1 MRRTLVLVL
10 ILGAASAAV
19 AAADGGGPS
28 PGPSWGQPGKVDQRR
43 AVRYVALNAGAD
55 ATVIEAIRIRDGNVL
70 RWNSLRGMLG
80 IPMVAWDG
88 STGGL
93 SRTGRR
99 LVLASQP
106 GRDWTRFAQ
115 VDPTGMRLLAQVRL
129 RGSFAFDAL
138 SPDGSQMYL
147 IQYLGRPRNP
157 ADQPYAVRAFDW
169 KTRKLRPG
177 TIVDRREPDERM
189 NGQPLARTGN
199 PAGWA
204 YTLYMRPGKAP
215 FVHALDTVHRRAFCV
230 DLPWRHS
237 DEWIRLVKMRVSRNE
252 LVLRRGNQVLARVD
266 TKSLKVRS

>member
-1 MRRTLVLVL
+1 MRRTLILVL

-28 PGPSWGQPGKVDQRR
+28 PGPSWGQPGKLDQRR
-43 AVRYVALNAGAD
+43 AVRYVALNAGSD
-55 ATVIEAIRIRDGNVL
+55 ATVVEAIRVRDGMVL
-70 RWNSLRGMLG
+70 RWTSLRGLLG

-88 STGGL
+88 SMGGL

-106 GRDWTRFAQ
+106 GPKWTRFAEL
-115 VDPTGMRLLAQVRL
+115 DPTGMRILAQVRL

-147 IQYLGRPRNP
+147 VQYLGRARD
-157 ADQPYAVRAFDW
+157 AAHQPYAVRAFDW
-169 KTRKLRPG
+169 PTRELRAG
-177 TIVDRREPDERM
+177 TIVDRREPYEKM
-189 NGQPLARTGN
+189 SGQPLARTGN

-230 DLPWRHS
+230 DLPWKDS
-237 DEWIRLVKMRVSRNE
+237 ADWIRSVRIRVRGNQ
-252 LVLRRGNQVLARVD
+252 LLLRRGNQVLARMD
-266 TKSLKVRS
+266 TKSLKVRG